1 MFQLVYISK
10 AKKRHTELEL
20 AKMMNKFRQRNVAKG
35 ITGLLLY
42 DGRGTFIQ
50 LLEGKK
56 EEVRALFEV
65 ISNDPRHERI
75 NKLHEQSVPERVFS
89 HWKMG
94 FKLLNNK
101 KMCDEEGFSEFL
113 SQEDSY
119 AFLQSHPDFSVQ
131 LLCYFKT
138 C

>member
-20 AKMMNKFRQRNVAKG
+20 AKMMNKFRQRNVANG

-65 ISNDPRHERI
+65 ISKDPRHERI
-75 NKLHEQSVPERVFS
+75 NKLHEQAVPERVFA

-94 FKLLNNK
+94 FKCLNSK
-101 KMCDEEGFSEFL
+101 KMRNEDGFSEFL
-113 SQEDSY
+113 TQDDKY
-119 AFLQSHPDFSVQ
+119 AFLQSHPEFSVQ